1 VVSANWG
8 MVNTALILHALF
20 LRRHAMVHIEILNVG
35 ERNEVVGSRENGFQ
49 L

>member
-1 VVSANWG
+1 

-20 LRRHAMVHIEILNVG
+20 LRRHAMVHIEILIVG